1 MINTKFDIN
10 VLTIEANKR
19 GVNVLRYLFD
29 THIYKH
35 ISREKF
41 IKSGRAYNN
50 TIVQIA
56 DHGLDH
62 INVRIKTEGVNATV
76 GDPE

>member
-1 MINTKFDIN
+1 MINTKFDLD
-10 VLTIEANKR
+10 VLAIEADKQ
-19 GVNVLRYLFD
+19 GINVLRYLFD

-35 ISREKF
+35 ISRERF

-62 INVRIKTEGVNATV
+62 INVRIKTKGANETIG
-76 GDPE
+76 

>member
-1 MINTKFDIN
+1 MINTKFDLD
-10 VLTIEANKR
+10 VLAIEADKQ

-35 ISREKF
+35 ISEEKF
-41 IKSGRAYNN
+41 KRSGRAYNN

-62 INVRIKTEGVNATV
+62 ITVRIKDKGANETIG
-76 GDPE
+76 